1 MEALSY
7 RGVEKNFGEVKAVRP
22 LDLDIPQ
29 GAIFGLLG
37 PNGAGKSTLIRMTMG
52 IYLPDQGA
60 IEVLGQPRTETTS
73 SVLGYL
79 PEERGLYTKMK
90 VGELLR
96 FFACLR
102 GLSTA
107 EASRRASKG
116 LKRVGLEK
124 WENNKVDE
132 LSKGMQQKIQLLVAL
147 QHIPKIAILDEP
159 FSGLD
164 PVNTELFMEMLDEAV
179 GEGMTV
185 VLSTHQMEQVEKLCH
200 SIALVNEG
208 RVVLQGNVGDIRKRY
223 GARAVKVEFSDG
235 AALSPA
241 DFESL
246 AEQALIHPNEARFFL
261 RPGVHAGKILKRLLD
276 MGVKVSKFEEAQASM
291 HDIFV
296 KVVTGGD
303 PGGQPPAPTGSAR
316 EGRKGDGHAN

>member
-7 RGVEKNFGEVKAVRP
+7 RGVEKTFGEVKAVRP
-22 LDLDIPQ
+22 LDLDIPE

-52 IYLPDQGA
+52 IYLPDAGG
-60 IEVLGQPRTETTS
+60 ISVLGQPRNAVKS
-73 SVLGYL
+73 AVLGYL

-102 GLSTA
+102 GLSSA
-107 EASRRASKG
+107 EAGRRASEG
-116 LKRVGLEK
+116 LKRVGLAK

-147 QHIPKIAILDEP
+147 QHRPKIAILDEP
-159 FSGLD
+159 FTGLD
-164 PVNTELFMEMLDEAV
+164 PVNVELFMEVLDEAIAQ
-179 GEGMTV
+179 GMTV

-200 SIALVNEG
+200 AIALINEG
-208 RVVLQGNVGDIRKRY
+208 EVVLRGNVGDIRKEY
-223 GARAVKVEFSDG
+223 GSRAVSVSFAEG
-235 AALSPA
+235 AELQ
-241 DFESL
+241 DEQFTDL
-246 AEQALIHPNEARFFL
+246 AEKVILMPNEARFIV
-261 RPGVHAGKILKRLLD
+261 RPEAHAGKVLRRLLD
-276 MGVKVSKFEEAQASM
+276 LGVKVSRFEEAQASM

-296 KVVTGGD
+296 QVVTE
-303 PGGQPPAPTGSAR
+303 PAHA
-316 EGRKGDGHAN
+316 GDGHVN